1 MDMRVSEIIGLVGL
15 LQGCALKHETYSST
29 LQTMTFIHRKYACSH
44 CRNSKNRKY
53 KRIAGNCPSMILT
66 FKKIWAS
73 IGILATVAHL
83 GYYAY
88 AQYNWFYFFLG
99 FGMLWLVFV
108 APVKYLL

>member
-1 MDMRVSEIIGLVGL
+1 
-15 LQGCALKHETYSST
+15 
-29 LQTMTFIHRKYACSH
+29 
-44 CRNSKNRKY
+44 
-53 KRIAGNCPSMILT
+53 MILT

-88 AQYNWFYFFLG
+88 AQYDWIYLFIG